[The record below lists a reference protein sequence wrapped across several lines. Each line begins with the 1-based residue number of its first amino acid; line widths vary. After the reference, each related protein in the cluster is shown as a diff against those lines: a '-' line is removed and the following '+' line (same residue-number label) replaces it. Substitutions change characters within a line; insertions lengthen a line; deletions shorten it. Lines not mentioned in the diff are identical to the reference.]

1 MQRVPRAAPSAALG
15 GPVAPGIGARQAA
28 RQRPGARPAVRW
40 RHVGG
45 APVKVPRHGLP
56 EERAVAAL
64 HQPPAA
70 TDGAAHAVAQMVARV
85 APIGLDARLAEQR
98 SEEHTSELQS
108 LMRISYAVLCLKK
121 KQQTNTQL
129 KRA

>member
-64 HQPPAA
+64 H
-70 TDGAAHAVAQMVARV
+70 
-85 APIGLDARLAEQR
+85 R
-98 SEEHTSELQS
+98 SEEHTAELQS
-108 LMRISYAVLCLKK
+108 LMRISYAVFCLKK
-121 KQQTNTQL
+121 KTTFTSNTQHTQINL
-129 KRA
+129 IYYQKYYTTLMES